1 MQLYQYNVYT
11 PETFSASGKA
21 KKDVSQIFKE
31 MDIGDIYMPSRHRI
45 IRILQQS
52 AAVLKHHRDAV
63 IFIQYPAV
71 IDGFIKAMRRKSGV
85 TLVGILHDIS
95 CIRGESTPQA
105 EMEVLNCFDWLI
117 SHNPSMTGFLRQ
129 NGYRGNVVDLGIFD
143 YLHDPQRPTMP
154 VEPGNTV
161 CFAGN
166 LDKSAFLP
174 ALGTLSDLCFLLYG
188 VNHLNTVRELPN
200 ADYRGM
206 IPSDEIPYQ
215 LEGSFGLVWDGERID
230 GCSGILGNYLRYNN
244 PHKLSLYISAGKPVV
259 VWNKAAVAPFVRQH
273 QIGLTVD
280 SLGDAQQQ
288 INSLRPDV
296 YQNMVEHVYSLKQQL
311 AQGHFMKTA
320 LQTVIKQLETEQYE

>member
-52 AAVLKHHRDAV
+52 AAMLKHHRNAL

-95 CIRGESTPQA
+95 CIRGESTPQE
-105 EMEVLNCFDWLI
+105 EMKILNCFDWLI
-117 SHNPSMTGFLRQ
+117 SHNPSMTEFLRQ

-154 VEPGNTV
+154 AEPGNTV

-174 ALGTLSDLCFLLYG
+174 ALGTLSDLRFLLYG

-215 LEGSFGLVWDGERID
+215 LEGSFGLVWDGERTD
-230 GCSGILGNYLRYNN
+230 CCSGILGNYLRYNN
-244 PHKLSLYISAGKPVV
+244 PHKLSLYICSGRPVI
-259 VWNKAAVAPFVRQH
+259 VWDQAAVASFVNEQG
-273 QIGLTVD
+273 IGLTVG
-280 SLGDAQQQ
+280 SLQEAARRINTLDPADYTRMVANVQRLKHRLATGD
-288 INSLRPDV
+288 
-296 YQNMVEHVYSLKQQL
+296 
-311 AQGHFMKTA
+311 FMKTA
-320 LQTVIKQLETEQYE
+320 LHTVINSLSHTV

>member
-1 MQLYQYNVYT
+1 MFQVYLHCKGAFVCNCINIMYT
-11 PETFSASGKA
+11 RRKLSAPPGKA

-154 VEPGNTV
+154 AEPATP
-161 CFAGN
+161 FA
-166 LDKSAFLP
+166 LP
-174 ALGTLSDLCFLLYG
+174 AIWIKALFCLLS
-188 VNHLNTVRELPN
+188 V
-200 ADYRGM
+200 
-206 IPSDEIPYQ
+206 
-215 LEGSFGLVWDGERID
+215 
-230 GCSGILGNYLRYNN
+230 
-244 PHKLSLYISAGKPVV
+244 
-259 VWNKAAVAPFVRQH
+259 
-273 QIGLTVD
+273 
-280 SLGDAQQQ
+280 
-288 INSLRPDV
+288 
-296 YQNMVEHVYSLKQQL
+296 
-311 AQGHFMKTA
+311 HFPICVFYCMA
-320 LQTVIKQLETEQYE
+320 